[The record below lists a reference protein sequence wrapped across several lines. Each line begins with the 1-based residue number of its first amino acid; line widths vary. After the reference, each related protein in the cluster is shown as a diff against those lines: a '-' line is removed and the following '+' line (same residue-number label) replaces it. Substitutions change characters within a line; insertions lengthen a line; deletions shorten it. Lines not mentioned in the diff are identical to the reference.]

1 MWHTTP
7 ESSSLLDS
15 KSGAKSVAIQAH
27 DLHHTQLLP
36 GDNLEAISNIFLSCI
51 ERNTR
56 WDRIPLTSII
66 KTSTESKTISLH
78 AWCRDVIIDAATRA
92 FFGDRL
98 LELSPDLTQHF
109 CSFDDHSW
117 MMLYRYPRFLATSM
131 YAAKEKVIDAL
142 EAYFE
147 LPVQDRPGAAYY
159 IRTME
164 AKQREI
170 GLPNRDIAKVA
181 MMMYWVYVSPILFPP

>member
-1 MWHTTP
+1 MWHTYP
-7 ESSSLLDS
+7 ESSSSLDS
-15 KSGAKSVAIQAH
+15 KSVAKSVAIQAH

-36 GDNLEAISNIFLSCI
+36 GDNLEAISNTFLSCI
-51 ERNTR
+51 EKNTQ

-66 KTSTESKTISLH
+66 RPSTESKVVSLH
-78 AWCRDVIIDAATRA
+78 SWCRDVIIGAATHA
-92 FFGDRL
+92 FFGARL
-98 LELSPDLTQHF
+98 LDLSPNLKEYF

-117 MMLYRYPRFLATSM
+117 MMLYRYPRFLAADM
-131 YAAKEKVIDAL
+131 YAPKEKVVDAL

-164 AKQREI
+164 AKQREL
-170 GLPNRDIAKVA
+170 GLSNRDIAKVA
-181 MMMYWVYVSPILFPP
+181 LMMYWV